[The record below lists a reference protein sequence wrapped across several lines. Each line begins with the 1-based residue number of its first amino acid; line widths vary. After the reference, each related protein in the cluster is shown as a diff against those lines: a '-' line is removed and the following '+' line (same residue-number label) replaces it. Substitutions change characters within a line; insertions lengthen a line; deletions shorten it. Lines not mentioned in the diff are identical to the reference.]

1 MTGKV
6 EDRPLRESATLVFLA
21 AIAMVRRSP
30 CSVAIRRRAEEFWK
44 AADRLCGA
52 LYAAL
57 WVDVTLYVYH
67 GYQCPTAGVWCGGTS
82 IEERAL

>member
-21 AIAMVRRSP
+21 AIAMVRHSP
-30 CSVAIRRRAEEFWK
+30 CSVAIRRAQESSGRPLTGCVGRCTPPSGWLLRSMYITVASTPL
-44 AADRLCGA
+44 RG
-52 LYAAL
+52 
-57 WVDVTLYVYH
+57 
-67 GYQCPTAGVWCGGTS
+67 CGGTS